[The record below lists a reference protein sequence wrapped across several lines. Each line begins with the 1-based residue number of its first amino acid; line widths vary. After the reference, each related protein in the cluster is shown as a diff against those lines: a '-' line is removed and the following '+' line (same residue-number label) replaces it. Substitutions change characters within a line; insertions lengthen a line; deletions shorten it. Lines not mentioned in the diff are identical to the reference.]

1 MTTAMTHDPAA
12 PLVTLFKAEGAKL
25 SAVAAKHLTAERVF
39 RLAVGVFRRTP
50 GLQRCTPASVLD
62 CVMIAARLGLE
73 PDGGALA
80 QAYLVPHGAECT
92 LVVGYRGLIELA
104 RRSGLVLRVE
114 ARLVHRGDEFDYELG
129 AKPKLKHRPLAE
141 DEGGEVT
148 HAYAVAFFRDGST
161 QFEVMTAAQIA
172 HVRKSSRSG
181 ASGPWAQHAEEM
193 YRKTVVRRL
202 AKYLPLSPELAA
214 GVAMSDQDE
223 ETDAKTVKA
232 NVRETLDLDPDA
244 VYLKATVEKPRP
256 EVPKR
261 GSIVSD
267 AKAKARSQ
275 NAASMP
281 KPDVKPEEALRD
293 AGNAYRTL
301 QAKLAAHMNPES
313 VETFLDTLVDA
324 RDRGDEPDEGLSRSV
339 VEVLSKAGKPVE
351 QAEWSGA
358 KPSMLLKLIEARL

>member
-1 MTTAMTHDPAA
+1 MSTALARDPAA
-12 PLVTLFKAEGAKL
+12 PLVSLFKSDGGKL
-25 SAVAAKHLTAERVF
+25 SAIAAKHLNPERVF
-39 RLAVGVFRRTP
+39 RLALGVFRRTP
-50 GLQRCTPASVLD
+50 GLQRCTPESVLD
-62 CVMIAARLGLE
+62 ACMIAARLGLE

-80 QAYLVPHGAECT
+80 QAYLVPHGTECT
-92 LVVGYRGLIELA
+92 LIVGYRGLIELA
-104 RRSGLVLRVE
+104 RRSGLVRRVE
-114 ARLVHRGDEFDYELG
+114 ARLVHAGDEFEYELG
-129 AKPKLKHRPLAE
+129 ATPKLRHKPLVE
-141 DEGGEVT
+141 DDSAEVT
-148 HAYAVAFFRDGST
+148 HAYAVAFFADGSS
-161 QFEVMTAAQIA
+161 QFEVMTLRQIE
-172 HVRKSSRSG
+172 HVRKSSRFG

-214 GVAMSDQDE
+214 GVALSDQDE

-267 AKAKARSQ
+267 AKAKARSH
-275 NAASMP
+275 NATSMP
-281 KPDVKPEEALRD
+281 KPDVKPEETPRD

-324 RDRGDEPDEGLSRSV
+324 RDRGDDPDEGLSRSV
-339 VEVLSKAGKPVE
+339 VEVLTKAGKPVE